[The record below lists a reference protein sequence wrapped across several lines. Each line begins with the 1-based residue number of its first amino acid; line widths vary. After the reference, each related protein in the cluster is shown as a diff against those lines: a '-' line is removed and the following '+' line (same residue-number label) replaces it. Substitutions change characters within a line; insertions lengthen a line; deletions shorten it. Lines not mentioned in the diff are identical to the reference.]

1 MTDNIQNTEPAENKP
16 VTRRQAI
23 LIGAGIVATVTG
35 GTYLA
40 VARPW
45 ETPATAKETP
55 VLSYDL
61 SDEDKQ
67 AITTMLTNFITQ
79 AGNFG
84 VDGDKLTPA
93 TIRNVRYLVKSRTKG
108 YENYMRTRTDA
119 YKSVRA
125 SIWEGSPIY
134 YKADD
139 VAHWNKES
147 YLLDERLPTFQI
159 EGTPKVYVEPKGE
172 YYIGGNDTTYRKATA
187 QVDFTSKETVRV
199 QEADGVGSDGGF
211 AVLTKEHVA
220 TLTIEVIESNGKWY
234 AYNQSGNKQYL
245 LATWANF
252 DSAAYADS
260 QVDGFTKEGRIVPT
274 DN

>member
-45 ETPATAKETP
+45 ETPATTKETP

-67 AITTMLTNFITQ
+67 AITTMLTNFVTQ

-159 EGTPKVYVEPKGE
+159 EGIPKVYVEPKGE
-172 YYIGGNDTTYRKATA
+172 YYIGGNDTTYRKAIA

>member
-45 ETPATAKETP
+45 ETSTTTKETP

-84 VDGDKLTPA
+84 VDGSKLTPA

-172 YYIGGNDTTYRKATA
+172 YYIGGNDTTYRKAAA

-211 AVLTKEHVA
+211 TVLTKEHVA
-220 TLTIEVIESNGKWY
+220 TLTIEIIESNGKWY

>member
-45 ETPATAKETP
+45 ETPATTKETP

-199 QEADGVGSDGGF
+199 QEADGVGQ
-211 AVLTKEHVA
+211 T
-220 TLTIEVIESNGKWY
+220 
-234 AYNQSGNKQYL
+234 
-245 LATWANF
+245 
-252 DSAAYADS
+252 AAS
-260 QVDGFTKEGRIVPT
+260 LFSPKNT
-274 DN
+274 